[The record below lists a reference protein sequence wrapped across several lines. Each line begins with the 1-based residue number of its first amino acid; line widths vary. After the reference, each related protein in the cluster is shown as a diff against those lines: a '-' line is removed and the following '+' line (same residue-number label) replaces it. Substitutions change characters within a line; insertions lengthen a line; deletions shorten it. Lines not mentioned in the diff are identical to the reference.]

1 MIAPAGPILA
11 ARLCRIALTLTLLGL
26 FAAAPI
32 AITWLTGQD
41 FPSEP
46 PTGLAVLS
54 AAAFTAACILFLA
67 AGRTAGAV
75 VALPAISIGALLDDP
90 ETMALAL
97 LFTAPI
103 AEVAGVISARGFP
116 APVAA
121 AWSRS
126 FAEVRSA
133 TARALGSGP
142 LRPPARGPWLL
153 DRVAVASAIGA
164 AVAIAAWG
172 VLVIAFGAGDDPTTR
187 TVLPAATEFPWVLGI
202 GLALAVVAAIVS
214 FLTGRVPGV
223 LMASPVVPAVWLDA
237 PQRSEVVVVVL
248 ATACGLVSV
257 LASPVPEND
266 DRTRLEQ
273 APR

>member
-90 ETMALAL
+90 ETMALVL
-97 LFTAPI
+97 LFTAPM

-116 APVAA
+116 APVGA

-133 TARALGSGP
+133 TTRALGSGP

-257 LASPVPEND
+257 LASPVPGND
-266 DRTRLEQ
+266 DRTRVEQ